1 MASSGGLL
9 LLVMLSSLVSY
20 SGGAGNN
27 PYSQAG
33 SSVGSRNNPNSRSDS
48 TLQRGS
54 LIRSLPDSALPIAN
68 RQLRGPEW
76 SRQDINKP
84 KEAAKSIGRY
94 ALSTGLSTLAYAVP
108 FLGLID
114 PSGTLTAA
122 SANLALLPLNMLDKR
137 NSDKQ
142 LINAIKFEF
151 ENLDSKIDRNH
162 EDQKYNIWASSTF
175 AKPEKHINLAW
186 ASYKTMINALLQA
199 KTDAERDRHRNEFMG
214 SYQKYEPAI
223 RELHR
228 LLTVS
233 GASFTYNLGD
243 LLSKQI
249 KCHETDLREY
259 TEFIN
264 KLICKGIVMNQFYYK
279 VKKIESQARVD
290 EESKIAY
297 DSALVMFQTHK
308 KCIFDSI
315 EYVKKDVETLINS
328 IKHRSKLAE
337 DVRKFLD
344 NTYDR
349 YDWMVVAF
357 IAKNSKHR
365 ILETLNKHV
374 LAGFTIVTKGDVSV
388 AVARQVKGTHTKA
401 SRVTEAIQGC
411 VPEKTLCYKV
421 REKLDE
427 CATDVKISSNVKVPV
442 PSTYSAVHAYIHKAH
457 DSHNAQDVDE
467 EMVNPEQYSP
477 QTPYIYR
484 GSCEKSPGVK
494 NGKYVVLIKSDEE
507 LESKDPCAKLNC
519 GGSQR
524 GQCVPV
530 PKLFLAMC
538 QCSHPFY
545 GKNCEKNL
553 EDYKKELQRE
563 TGSFEL
569 DTRRF
574 SEQGF

>member
-1 MASSGGLL
+1 
-9 LLVMLSSLVSY
+9 MLSSLVSY

-411 VPEKTLCYKV
+411 VPEKTLCYK
-421 REKLDE
+421 
-427 CATDVKISSNVKVPV
+427 
-442 PSTYSAVHAYIHKAH
+442 
-457 DSHNAQDVDE
+457 
-467 EMVNPEQYSP
+467 YSP

-538 QCSHPFY
+538 QCNDGSIQVIYTYIFCYIFVYIPLNNFMLPRYFRGLQHITDSYFKLLHITFSFI
-545 GKNCEKNL
+545 KNS
-553 EDYKKELQRE
+553 LQ
-563 TGSFEL
+563 L
-569 DTRRF
+569 LCY
-574 SEQGF
+574 

>member
-9 LLVMLSSLVSY
+9 LLLLLSSLVS
-20 SGGAGNN
+20 
-27 PYSQAG
+27 
-33 SSVGSRNNPNSRSDS
+33 SSVGARNNGPRNNPNSRG
-48 TLQRGS
+48 GS
-54 LIRSLPDSALPIAN
+54 SSRRRSSIRSLPDSALSSSN
-68 RQLRGPEW
+68 RQIRGPEW

-84 KEAAKSIGRY
+84 KEAIKSIGKY

-108 FLGLID
+108 FLGVIQ
-114 PSGTLTAA
+114 PHGTLIAA
-122 SANLALLPLNMLDKR
+122 SVNLALLPLNMLDKR

-142 LINAIKFEF
+142 LINAIRFEF
-151 ENLDSKIDRNH
+151 ENLNSKMDRYH

-199 KTDAERDRHRNEFMG
+199 KTEAERDRHRNEFMG

-264 KLICKGIVMNQFYYK
+264 KLIYKGIVMNQFYYK

-374 LAGFTIVTKGDVSV
+374 
-388 AVARQVKGTHTKA
+388 
-401 SRVTEAIQGC
+401 
-411 VPEKTLCYKV
+411 
-421 REKLDE
+421 REKLGR
-427 CATDVKISSNVKVPV
+427 CTINVSIRSGVTAPIT
-442 PSTYSAVHAYIHKAH
+442 STYSAVHAYIHKAH
-457 DSHNAQDVDE
+457 DSHNTQDLYE

-538 QCSHPFY
+538 QCMLGVGMQGSLCENDILIITCDSAVALY
-545 GKNCEKNL
+545 VRTSRRISMLYASVLILTNWKN
-553 EDYKKELQRE
+553 YKSIK
-563 TGSFEL
+563 
-569 DTRRF
+569 
-574 SEQGF
+574 

>member
-1 MASSGGLL
+1 
-9 LLVMLSSLVSY
+9 
-20 SGGAGNN
+20 
-27 PYSQAG
+27 
-33 SSVGSRNNPNSRSDS
+33 
-48 TLQRGS
+48 
-54 LIRSLPDSALPIAN
+54 
-68 RQLRGPEW
+68 
-76 SRQDINKP
+76 
-84 KEAAKSIGRY
+84 
-94 ALSTGLSTLAYAVP
+94 
-108 FLGLID
+108 
-114 PSGTLTAA
+114 
-122 SANLALLPLNMLDKR
+122 MLDKR

-142 LINAIKFEF
+142 LINAIRFEF
-151 ENLDSKIDRNH
+151 ENLNSKMDRYH

-199 KTDAERDRHRNEFMG
+199 TTEAERDRHRNEFMG

-297 DSALVMFQTHK
+297 DSALVMFQTHE

-315 EYVKKDVETLINS
+315 EYVKTDVETLINS
-328 IKHRSKLAE
+328 IKHRSNLAE
-337 DVRKFLD
+337 DVQKFLD

-374 LAGFTIVTKGDVSV
+374 LAGFTIVTEGGVSV

-401 SRVTEAIQGC
+401 RSVKEAIKGC

-421 REKLDE
+421 REKLGMCTRDIYIRSGV
-427 CATDVKISSNVKVPV
+427 TVPV
-442 PSTYSAVHAYIHKAH
+442 TSAYSAVHAYIHKAH
-457 DSHNAQDVDE
+457 DSHNAQDVDK
-467 EMVNPEQYSP
+467 EMVNEYSP
-477 QTPYIYR
+477 QIPYFFK

-494 NGKYVVLIKSDEE
+494 NGNYVVLIKSDEE
-507 LESKDPCAKLNC
+507 LENKDPCAKLDC
-519 GGSQR
+519 GGRQR
-524 GQCVPV
+524 GQCVRMHT
-530 PKLFLAMC
+530 LFLAMC
-538 QCSHPFY
+538 QCRHPFY

-563 TGSFEL
+563 TGYIMV
-569 DTRRF
+569 DNRR
-574 SEQGF
+574 SRNRGF